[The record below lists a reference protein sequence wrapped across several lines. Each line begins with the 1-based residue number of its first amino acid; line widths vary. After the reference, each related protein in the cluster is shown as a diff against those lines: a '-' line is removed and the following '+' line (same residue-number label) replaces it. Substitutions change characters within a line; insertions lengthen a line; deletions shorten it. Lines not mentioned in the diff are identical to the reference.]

1 MDPLRRYPV
10 RPRLRAGLQLAGFK
24 PQRQADLRRRDLHA
38 ADPALHRGE
47 YPLLRA
53 GRRDHRQPDAAH
65 FAAVLALRAGDGG
78 GMLSTVL
85 MMPLVNFIG
94 GEDKA
99 LGFQGASRCCR

>member
-78 GMLSTVL
+78 ACS
-85 MMPLVNFIG
+85 PP
-94 GEDKA
+94 
-99 LGFQGASRCCR
+99 C

>member
-78 GMLSTVL
+78 GH
-85 MMPLVNFIG
+85 
-94 GEDKA
+94 A
-99 LGFQGASRCCR
+99 LHRADDAAGQLYRRRR